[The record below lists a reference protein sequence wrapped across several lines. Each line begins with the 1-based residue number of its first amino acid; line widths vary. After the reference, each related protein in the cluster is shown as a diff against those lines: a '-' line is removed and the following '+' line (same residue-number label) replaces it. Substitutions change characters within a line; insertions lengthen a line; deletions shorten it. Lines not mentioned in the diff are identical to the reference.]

1 MSVKSNPKQNYF
13 YELDIMKIASSLG
26 IDQDRLLAYV
36 YSNMEVSK
44 RKEDRTAQSAISVED
59 HT

>member
-1 MSVKSNPKQNYF
+1 MSVKSNPKQSFF
-13 YELDIMKIASSLG
+13 YELDIMKVASSLG

-44 RKEDRTAQSAISVED
+44 RNEERTAQSAIGVED